1 MNEVS
6 FMKYPKK
13 VFPALVLS
21 ALLLLTGCGDGD
33 GNTAFESTAPM
44 VETRSGTVSGIIDN
58 DSYAY
63 LGLPF
68 AKPPVGDLR
77 WRLPETE
84 SPWAGVYQAD
94 SLSPAC
100 PQDLGQTNIYGL
112 TSCDEDCLYLNV
124 WTPKDTKGGSLPVML
139 WLHGGGY
146 MGGSASE
153 AHYNGA
159 NLAKRGIILVSAN
172 YRLGP
177 LGFLVH
183 PELCQQQGQAGNHGL
198 YDQLAALEWVRE
210 NVSAFGGD
218 PNNITVF
225 GNSSGACS
233 VTLFQTAPIT
243 RDLFQRAIS
252 QSGTASSTWY
262 ILNLTSS
269 WREAEAYG
277 LWLQE
282 ALGAADFDEMRR
294 MAAEEIAKAAY
305 TAKIY
310 FGPVMDGVFLSRDPR
325 QSALDAVHAP
335 MMIGS
340 NRDEGTL
347 FIWEYGIETLIDYQ
361 WALTR
366 SFGEN
371 ADAVWELWPASTDEE
386 AIWQAAEV
394 QGLAGIQ
401 EPVRHTAL
409 GASLSAPVYRYYFT
423 HVPPTETGDYLG
435 CFHGAELAYVFGNLD
450 QSEGYGPEDAELSSQ
465 IMDLWTSFAKTGV
478 PHAGAPMAWPEYS
491 TGQESIL
498 SINGPGDFKLIDGL
512 AEEAC
517 DFFESIA
524 PAVTPDYPQFHNR
537 LKQGS

>member
-1 MNEVS
+1 
-6 FMKYPKK
+6 MKYPKK
-13 VFPALVLS
+13 IFPVLF
-21 ALLLLTGCGDGD
+21 ALLLLTGCGDND
-33 GNTAFESTAPM
+33 GNTTFESKVPT
-44 VETRSGTVSGIIDN
+44 VETRSGSVSGIIDN

-84 SPWAGVYQAD
+84 SPWTGVYQAD

-124 WTPKDTKGGSLPVML
+124 WTPTDTKGGSLPVML

-146 MGGSASE
+146 MGGSASQDL
-153 AHYNGA
+153 YNGTA
-159 NLAKRGIILVSAN
+159 LTQKGVIVVTAN

-183 PELCQQQGQAGNHGL
+183 PELYQQQGQAGNYGL

-218 PNNITVF
+218 PDNITIF

-243 RDLFQRAIS
+243 RGLFQRAIS

-262 ILNLTSS
+262 VLNLTGS
-269 WREAEAYG
+269 WWEAEAYG

-282 ALGAADFDEMRR
+282 TLGAADIEEMRR
-294 MAAEEIAKAAY
+294 MGAEDIAEAAY

-310 FGPVMDGVFLSRDPR
+310 FGPVMDGVFLSQDPR

-347 FIWEYGIETLIDYQ
+347 FIWEYGIETLSDYRL
-361 WALTR
+361 ALTR
-366 SFGEN
+366 WFGEN
-371 ADAVWELWPASTDEE
+371 AESVWELWPGSTDEE
-386 AIWQAAEV
+386 AMWQAATV
-394 QGLAGIQ
+394 LGLAGMQ
-401 EPVRHTAL
+401 EPVRHTAR
-409 GASLSAPVYRYYFT
+409 GASLSVPVYRYYYT
-423 HVPPTETGDYLG
+423 HVPPTEAGAGLG
-435 CFHGAELAYVFGNLD
+435 CFHGSELAYVFGNLD
-450 QSEGYGPEDAELSSQ
+450 PGEGYGAEDAELSNQ

-478 PHAGAPMAWPEYS
+478 PETAGAPRWPQYS

-498 SINGPGDFKLIDGL
+498 SINGPGDINLIDGL
-512 AEEAC
+512 AEEEC

-524 PAVTPDYPQFHNR
+524 PNVTPDYPQ
-537 LKQGS
+537 